1 MIVDFKLMIMACV
14 AVDEAM
20 AKKQDADS
28 ASCKKKTRV
37 VRFNPQSG

>member
-14 AVDEAM
+14 VVDEAM

-28 ASCKKKTRV
+28 ASCKKENKLGV
-37 VRFNPQSG
+37 L